1 MVFRGWCA
9 RGGEISLRA
18 LHACREH
25 SDRDV
30 GGETT
35 NVISIRTRYERKREK
50 RGKRGALFV
59 FFFTPH
65 PFIVFYLRPN
75 SNERTNERT
84 KIIKFVIQG
93 GTRSATP
100 RSREKRVNASTV
112 KRIHLH
118 SFTVTRGNKTSP
130 RPIRIPGG
138 KETRIANR
146 KKENLRERV
155 RKRKGEESCGSF

>member
-1 MVFRGWCA
+1 MRA
-9 RGGEISLRA
+9 RW
-18 LHACREH
+18 
-25 SDRDV
+25 RDFITSV
-30 GGETT
+30 
-35 NVISIRTRYERKREK
+35 TRVPGTQRSRCWWRNDQRNFNSNAVRKKKRKERKK
-50 RGKRGALFV
+50 RRPV
-59 FFFTPH
+59 YIFFFTPH

-75 SNERTNERT
+75 SNERTNGRT